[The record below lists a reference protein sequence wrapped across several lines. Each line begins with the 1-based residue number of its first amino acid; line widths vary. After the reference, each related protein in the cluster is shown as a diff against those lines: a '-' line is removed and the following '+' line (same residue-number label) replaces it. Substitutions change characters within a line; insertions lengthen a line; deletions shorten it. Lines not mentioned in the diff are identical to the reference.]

1 MSHETDRYNVRILQ
15 LITQACI
22 ERDDEDAVKEVI
34 DAHLATWP
42 EALRATMLAIA
53 LRVMIAQFFA
63 TTAAK
68 LDAEL
73 GYPMV
78 DNGLDYQEGANMAQ
92 AAVLGCSPPTPVRPG
107 AALCSSQRSP
117 RAPVPHGDAD
127 HARN

>member
-92 AAVLGCSPPTPVRPG
+92 AEVLGC
-107 AALCSSQRSP
+107 
-117 RAPVPHGDAD
+117 
-127 HARN
+127 